1 MIKKSYAIKNL
12 LVSVLLGAMGVS
24 VQAANINIDGSS
36 GSQFGDFTPGSGGDV
51 FAINASD
58 FGVTAPLKFQS
69 GVFGNVGLS
78 AANLAGSADDPNAI
92 ASDVNLIVI
101 QNRDNDD
108 FDGAFPS
115 NWNASWNART
125 SLEAISA
132 NTTGDRAGFFL
143 YWNEGLGVNRLF
155 ATENLNDPLAS
166 LTLLFTD
173 QSSVLTGVPGEFDLN
188 LANGDPTRTDLFPE
202 ANANLAELALYEAEN
217 FVFADQIAPVPLPAG
232 LPLMATVL
240 AGVGLWSRRRRHV

>member
-1 MIKKSYAIKNL
+1 MFKIRHALQICA
-12 LVSVLLGAMGVS
+12 VSAFLMPGAN
-24 VQAANINIDGSS
+24 AAHAASINIDGTS
-36 GSQFGDFTPGSGGDV
+36 GPQFGDFAPGAGGDV
-51 FAINASD
+51 FSIEASA
-58 FGVTAPLKFQS
+58 FGVTAPLSFQS
-69 GVFGNVGLS
+69 GVFGNIGIS
-78 AANLAGSADDPNAI
+78 AENLAGSADDPNAI
-92 ASDVNLIVI
+92 ASDVNVVVI

-108 FDGAFPS
+108 FDGNPPA

-125 SLEAISA
+125 SLSAIAA

-155 ATENLNDPLAS
+155 ATDNLNDPLAS

-202 ANANLAELALYEAEN
+202 ANANLAELALYSSDN
-217 FVFADQIAPVPLPAG
+217 FVFSDQVAPVPLPAG
-232 LPLMATVL
+232 LPLL
-240 AGVGLWSRRRRHV
+240 AAGLALFGVMRRRR